1 MKREYKICSPIVQK
15 PQNEEIMKLTID
27 TTNVMCF
34 YTDISVV
41 DVHYHSCYQIVVSTK
56 STYDS
61 VIEGKHY
68 KKLKG
73 FIIDKYTKHSC
84 TAPVGSFLV
93 YYIESKSF
101 LGKQLKRI
109 LDKQIFIDIE
119 TILSKQQLEKLKSD
133 FSEDTLVSSD
143 IKVLS
148 DNLLSDIFNASI
160 KPINSEKTDH
170 RVLKA
175 LDFITEN
182 ISDSLTLEK
191 VAEHIYLS
199 PERTRHLFLEQVEVP
214 FSQYILWK
222 RIKAVLKAVITSHQK
237 FNDAALEYGFTD
249 QAHFNR
255 FFKRMFGI
263 SATAILKNS
272 QFVQFIY
279 PEL

>member
-1 MKREYKICSPIVQK
+1 MSVT
-15 PQNEEIMKLTID
+15 LD
-27 TTNVMCF
+27 TTNIMCF
-34 YTDISVV
+34 YTDISIV

-56 STYDS
+56 YTYDS
-61 VIEGKHY
+61 VIEDKHY
-68 KKLKG
+68 KGLRG

-84 TAPVGSFLV
+84 TAPVGTFLV

-109 LDKQIFIDIE
+109 MNKEIFIDIE
-119 TILSKQQLEKLKSD
+119 TLLTKERLVQLKND
-133 FSEDTLVSSD
+133 FSKDNLSTAE

-148 DNLLSDIFNASI
+148 DNLLCDIFSHSVYFTL
-160 KPINSEKTDH
+160 PEKTDG
-170 RVLKA
+170 RVTKA
-175 LDFITEN
+175 RNFINEN
-182 ISDSLTLEK
+182 ISESLTLEK
-191 VAEHIYLS
+191 VANHIYLS

-222 RIKAVLKAVITSHQK
+222 RIKAVLADVVQGKRT
-237 FNDAALEYGFTD
+237 FFDASLQYGFTD

-263 SATAILKNS
+263 SATMILKNS
-272 QFVQFIY
+272 RFVQFIY